1 MRNKNRRIAF
11 LLILVLILHCSA
23 VQPAYAELTE
33 YVSGYEKGV
42 FDPVY
47 FGPLLFVCDFL
58 SYKDGETSIGYQ
70 VYNMESQPYRGDF
83 EIYLCDSDHNVIAK
97 ISKEIELSAGQD
109 RGWGQ
114 ELEGDLSSATEW
126 YVSEKSSKTLHNEA
140 EELTIPHIVDKSLR
154 LDHIQIYKTAYD
166 YWVFECDVE
175 KLRGEEQEIPER
187 SEIEFLFQNQQGQ
200 EIMKQ
205 PVVLHMKGFSTH
217 LAFYTRTDLSEAHS
231 FESIWRLPSDS
242 WKSPATAVIRNKNNL
257 GANGRYLGTAQLG
270 ELYFQDIM
278 LVDSL
283 ILTGKVT
290 NRGKNTEKGL
300 FRFCF
305 YKDKKCIATILS
317 YAGDTISP
325 GQSKNIYTKASKVL
339 TEADTIF
346 IMDAEEFGAERS
358 GDLLEKDNQ
367 PFPDEYHLSPD
378 WTYYSAFYSFRFGVK
393 FHSLKYQDGSTEFA
407 YSFMDSDMQKP
418 FEGKVEFSFYRDDIC
433 LGMLTNDIR
442 LTECLNCKEYPGD
455 SNYHF
460 YIQTIHTD
468 QDLSDADKILISFE
482 GEDQVLKI
490 VCNDGAEVISP
501 KQFESGIQID
511 EIHIYDQFE
520 VTCLRY
526 HIRNNGKWFEKKNLL
541 FAFVDEKGNVY
552 SDDSTSAYFFYH
564 GREAWK
570 EKYFYESLNIQ
581 KLIVVVSEPGDYATF
596 DKYAETTLPVNPSPV
611 QTPTPTL
618 VPTPVPT
625 ADPNTNVTSS
635 TPAAQTNK
643 PVMSAQPSPAVT
655 FSSEKKVSV
664 QTSVK
669 RKKLVKPKIRVTT
682 KKYKK
687 KMRIAIVRLKKYQG
701 THIQIYYRRGKG
713 RYKRIRLRQS
723 NIKRNKKIFKIG
735 YTKGRKKIYVRVRTY
750 QKKGGKK
757 QYSPYSK
764 SWRVR

>member
-1 MRNKNRRIAF
+1 
-11 LLILVLILHCSA
+11 
-23 VQPAYAELTE
+23 
-33 YVSGYEKGV
+33 
-42 FDPVY
+42 
-47 FGPLLFVCDFL
+47 
-58 SYKDGETSIGYQ
+58 
-70 VYNMESQPYRGDF
+70 
-83 EIYLCDSDHNVIAK
+83 
-97 ISKEIELSAGQD
+97 
-109 RGWGQ
+109 
-114 ELEGDLSSATEW
+114 
-126 YVSEKSSKTLHNEA
+126 
-140 EELTIPHIVDKSLR
+140 
-154 LDHIQIYKTAYD
+154 
-166 YWVFECDVE
+166 
-175 KLRGEEQEIPER
+175 
-187 SEIEFLFQNQQGQ
+187 
-200 EIMKQ
+200 
-205 PVVLHMKGFSTH
+205 
-217 LAFYTRTDLSEAHS
+217 
-231 FESIWRLPSDS
+231 
-242 WKSPATAVIRNKNNL
+242 
-257 GANGRYLGTAQLG
+257 
-270 ELYFQDIM
+270 
-278 LVDSL
+278 
-283 ILTGKVT
+283 
-290 NRGKNTEKGL
+290 
-300 FRFCF
+300 
-305 YKDKKCIATILS
+305 
-317 YAGDTISP
+317 
-325 GQSKNIYTKASKVL
+325 
-339 TEADTIF
+339 
-346 IMDAEEFGAERS
+346 
-358 GDLLEKDNQ
+358 
-367 PFPDEYHLSPD
+367 
-378 WTYYSAFYSFRFGVK
+378 
-393 FHSLKYQDGSTEFA
+393 
-407 YSFMDSDMQKP
+407 MQKP

-482 GEDQVLKI
+482 GEDKVLKI

-511 EIHIYDQFE
+511 DIHIYDQFE

-735 YTKGRKKIYVRVRTY
+735 YTKGRNKIYVRVRTY